1 MLSVFIRKLEA
12 SGPLPNWNRR
22 GGRRQAMRFAI
33 PGGNAEGRPAGAP
46 DGARH
51 GGG

>member
-12 SGPLPNWNRR
+12 SGPLPNGNRR
-22 GGRRQAMRFAI
+22 GGRQAMRFAI
-33 PGGNAEGRPAGAP
+33 PGGSAEGRPAGAP